1 MSAAQFLAYNSNN
14 IVFFKGAQH
23 PKSQIGGSQIKK
35 LIIIFAVTLL
45 LCTFTLQATAAD
57 WSFYGSARVKTW
69 SYSESAKASD
79 TGYERTDTVWDL
91 QGNSRI
97 GATVKADNI
106 GGRFEYGTAVNLR
119 RLYGTWDFGK
129 GVLLV
134 GQEYTPLDFTISSQV
149 VGSDLTLNGW
159 GTTLSRK
166 PMLQVEIMNFSI
178 ALVRPDTSDLDGQ
191 AADEQVILP
200 SLEADYTYLAD
211 RFMVKA
217 IAGFSTYEIVDVN
230 DNKDRI
236 NRWITGVAGTYN
248 FGAAYV
254 SSQFQF
260 GQNLGTWNITADF
273 AGASNASPV
282 IVNGSVKNNF
292 GFGYG
297 FEGGYKLNDTFKFA
311 AGLGG
316 VSYKVDMS
324 GAKRDNA
331 ISTYLNSQI
340 NVTKNAFVVP
350 EIGYF
355 DNMKDGAGNSEG
367 NIFYLGAKW
376 QVNF

>member
-1 MSAAQFLAYNSNN
+1 M
-14 IVFFKGAQH
+14 
-23 PKSQIGGSQIKK
+23 KK
-35 LIIIFAVTLL
+35 LIVVFSVTML
-45 LCTFTLQATAAD
+45 LCTFTLQATATD
-57 WSFYGSARVKTW
+57 WSLYGSARVKTW

-79 TGYERTDTVWDL
+79 TGHERTDTDWGL

-97 GATVKADNI
+97 GATVKEGNI
-106 GGRFEYGTAVNLR
+106 GGRFEYGTAVNVR

-129 GVLLV
+129 GTVLV

-166 PMLQVEIMNFSI
+166 PMLMLSMMGFNI
-178 ALVRPDTSDLDGQ
+178 ALVRPDTEDLEGQ
-191 AADEQVILP
+191 YVGDPTAKADDEQTMLP
-200 SLEADYTYLAD
+200 SIEADYTYTSD
-211 RFMVKA
+211 VFIVRG
-217 IAGFSTYEIVDVN
+217 IAGFSTYQIVDAT

-248 FGAAYV
+248 FGSAYV
-254 SSQFQF
+254 SGQFQF
-260 GQNLGTWNITADF
+260 GQNLGTWNITADYE
-273 AGASNASPV
+273 GASNASPV
-282 IVNGSVKNNF
+282 VDNGSVKNNF

-297 FEGGYKLNDTFKFA
+297 FEGGYKLNDTFRFA

-331 ISTYLNSQI
+331 MSYYLNAPI
-340 NVTKNAFVVP
+340 NVARTAFVVP

-376 QVNF
+376 QVDF